1 MFIEIEKRYLPEIDN
16 AIKRKFPDY
25 FKKIKGLSKSKRKEI
40 SILTQSEI
48 IDLFEKFKEGDLES
62 RDLLIYSQLKL
73 VYLYTKRFHISNNGT
88 NISED
93 DLLGFANL
101 ILLEILE
108 DYNPYKDK
116 EANEINNFSSYIR
129 TWLEFNLHTEL
140 KKYGLTIKL
149 PSNKITEITLQK
161 RYISK
166 FEQRYGELPRHGDEI
181 SFCERGIYKK
191 VYFDLLD
198 NEIKIFERDN
208 NDYVFKKSVKY
219 DETETFEIKSGNEVV
234 IRENEDVDLELF
246 DVIKGDITIE
256 INDNERLIKDSIENV
271 LKNLSSREQ
280 EYISLFFF
288 KEESLKNIPALITP
302 DINNKNEI
310 KTLNKTSFNRVNVE
324 MLKKDETK
332 IFISYNI
339 TSNYHTIESSHNEII
354 SKDLIPVNQKYSNIL
369 TKEKSSD
376 FIFEFLDINSIKRE
390 SINIEHETYKGIKNV
405 DFEICESEDGKYRLN
420 FFVEYSYGIIFT
432 SQTFLNNNETLLKKL
447 RTKLINLKKLS

>member
-1 MFIEIEKRYLPEIDN
+1 
-16 AIKRKFPDY
+16 
-25 FKKIKGLSKSKRKEI
+25 
-40 SILTQSEI
+40 
-48 IDLFEKFKEGDLES
+48 
-62 RDLLIYSQLKL
+62 
-73 VYLYTKRFHISNNGT
+73 
-88 NISED
+88 
-93 DLLGFANL
+93 
-101 ILLEILE
+101 
-108 DYNPYKDK
+108 
-116 EANEINNFSSYIR
+116 
-129 TWLEFNLHTEL
+129 LEFNLHTEL

-166 FEQRYGELPRHGDEI
+166 FEQRYGELPKHGDEI

>member
-48 IDLFEKFKEGDLES
+48 IDLFKRYKEGDLES

-166 FEQRYGELPRHGDEI
+166 FEQRYGELPKHGDEI

-339 TSNYHTIESSHNEII
+339 TSNYHTIESSHDEII

-420 FFVEYSYGIIFT
+420 FFVEHSYGIIFT